1 MIFDFLFPNRCLDC
15 NQLIDKRDVVCE
27 LCLDKIHFSD
37 HRFVES
43 NSLKEKTSLLFPV
56 QNCFSLMMY
65 EKESLSQ
72 RIIQQLKYNKREK
85 IGKNIADWTIEKL
98 DFENEKPDL
107 FVTVPLHPKKLRQR
121 GYNQLHLFGNELSK
135 HYQIPITHHLLAR
148 TKHSKAQ
155 ARKDQIDRLK
165 TKNVYQLTGKV
176 NDKHIL
182 LIDDVY
188 TTGNTISNIAWEIL
202 RNSDNVKISILV
214 MAMDV

>member
-1 MIFDFLFPNRCLDC
+1 MILDFLFPNRCLNC
-15 NQLIDKRDVVCE
+15 NQLIDKSNIVCE
-27 LCLDKIHFSD
+27 LCLYKIHFAN
-37 HRFVES
+37 HHFAE
-43 NSLKEKTSLLFPV
+43 NNILKEKSALLFPV

-72 RIIQQLKYNKREK
+72 KIIQQLKYNKREK

-121 GYNQLHLFGNELSK
+121 GYNQLHLFGNELSE
-135 HYQIPITHHLLAR
+135 HYQIPINHNLLAR

-155 ARKDQIDRLK
+155 AKKDQTDRLK
-165 TKNVYQLTGKV
+165 TKNVYQMTEKV
-176 NDKHIL
+176 NGKHIL

-202 RNSDNVKISILV
+202 RNSENVKISILV
-214 MAMDV
+214 MAMDL

>member
-1 MIFDFLFPNRCLDC
+1 MILDFLFPNRCLDC
-15 NQLIDKRDVVCE
+15 NQLIDNNEVICE

-37 HRFVES
+37 HRFVEN
-43 NSLKEKTSLLFPV
+43 NSLKEKTLLLFPA

-85 IGKNIADWTIEKL
+85 IGKNIADWTIERL
-98 DFENEKPDL
+98 DFEDEKPDL
-107 FVTVPLHPKKLRQR
+107 FVTVPLHPKKLKQR
-121 GYNQLHLFGNELSK
+121 GYNQLHIFGNELSK
-135 HYQIPITHHLLAR
+135 HYNIPVNHTLLKRITH
-148 TKHSKAQ
+148 SQAQ
-155 ARKDQIDRLK
+155 AKKNQSKRLK
-165 TKNVYQLTGKV
+165 TKNAYQLTENI

-202 RNSDNVKISILV
+202 NNSENVKISILV